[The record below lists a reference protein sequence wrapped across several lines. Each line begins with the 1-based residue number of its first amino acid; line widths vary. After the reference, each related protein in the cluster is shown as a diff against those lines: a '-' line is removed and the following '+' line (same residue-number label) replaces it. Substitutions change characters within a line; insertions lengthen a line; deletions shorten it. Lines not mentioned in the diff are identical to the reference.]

1 LPSCA
6 LNRYDRLMPHV
17 PDSPLET
24 IGLGGD
30 GDEVDAI
37 VAVERRF
44 DVALDYT
51 AAASWQTAGD
61 VFAALIEA
69 LPEHQRHS
77 SDIWPIFA
85 AILCEE
91 TGADA
96 ARVAPNTLL
105 LGLPFNIVVAR
116 WLKRKLRHTG

>member
-1 LPSCA
+1 
-6 LNRYDRLMPHV
+6 MPRV

-30 GDEVDAI
+30 GDEVDVIA
-37 VAVERRF
+37 AVERRF
-44 DVALDYT
+44 DVALDYK

-61 VFAALIEA
+61 VFSALIEA

-77 SDIWPIFA
+77 SDNWPILA

-105 LGLPFNIVVAR
+105 LELPFNIAVVS
-116 WLKRKLRHTG
+116 WLKRKLGQTG

>member
-1 LPSCA
+1 ML
-6 LNRYDRLMPHV
+6 RDYDRLVPYVPH
-17 PDSPLET
+17 DHLET

-37 VAVERRF
+37 AAVERHF
-44 DVALDYT
+44 GVALDYS
-51 AAASWQTAGD
+51 AAATWQTAGD
-61 VFAALIEA
+61 VFSSLIGA
-69 LPEHQRHS
+69 LPEHQRHFK
-77 SDIWPIFA
+77 DIWPMFA

-105 LGLPFNIVVAR
+105 LGPPLSMVVAR
-116 WLKRKLRHTG
+116 WLKRKLGPTG